1 MSQIAELWM
10 PGPLAPALS
19 EAIAQRYRVHQGW
32 TVDDVPAYLR
42 EHGPRIRAIATSG
55 RHGADRALIES
66 LPALEAIISY
76 GVGYDP
82 IDVQAAHERGV
93 AVSNTP
99 GVLDACV
106 ADTALALLLAVSRRV
121 CEADRF
127 VRAGR
132 WPSEGFGLGASL
144 AGKRC
149 GILGLGNIGL
159 QIARR
164 AEAFGMQ
171 VLYANRQPR
180 PDAPAHYGYRPD
192 AASLAQDSDWL
203 VVAVP
208 GGAGTRHLVDAGVLQ
223 ALGPQGRLVNVARGS
238 VVDEAALVQALQQGT
253 IAGAGLDV
261 FEHEPQVPAA
271 LMEMEQVVL
280 LPHIASGTHETR
292 QAMAELFLRN
302 LHGWF
307 ERRELATP
315 VPQGSGAPAR
325 AALSP

>member
-1 MSQIAELWM
+1 MTAQTPPRPELWM
-10 PGPLAPALS
+10 PGPLAADLVEQLES
-19 EAIAQRYRVHQGW
+19 RYHLHRGW
-32 TVDDVPAYLR
+32 TIDDAPTYLR
-42 EHGPRIRAIATSG
+42 THGAGIRAIATSG
-55 RHGADRALIES
+55 RFGASRALMDS

-82 IDVQAAHERGV
+82 IDMDAARARGL

-106 ADTALALLLAVSRRV
+106 ADTALALLLAVARRI

-132 WPSEGFGLGASL
+132 WPDEAFGLGTGL

-164 AEAFGMQ
+164 AEAFGMD
-171 VLYANRQPR
+171 VLYSNRRPR
-180 PDAPAHYGYRPD
+180 ADAPEHYGYRPD
-192 AASLAQDSDWL
+192 ATSLAGDSDFL

-208 GGAGTRHLVDAGVLQ
+208 GGAGTRHLVNEAVLS
-223 ALGPQGRLVNVARGS
+223 ALGPRGRLVNVARGS
-238 VVDEAALVQALQQGT
+238 VVDETALIQALTAGT

-261 FEHEPQVPAA
+261 FEHEPEVPPT
-271 LMEMEQVVL
+271 LFGMDNVVL
-280 LPHIASGTHETR
+280 LPHIGSGTEETR
-292 QAMAELFLRN
+292 RAMAQLFMTN
-302 LHGWF
+302 LDGWF
-307 ERRELATP
+307 GERRLATP
-315 VPQGSGAPAR
+315 VP
-325 AALSP
+325 